1 VELRR
6 ASNGAAACD
15 EGAAR
20 SAVAL
25 AGVRD
30 AQARDTER
38 GAPRCEGWVSGWG
51 GVEWS
56 GAGAE
61 RRGAERARARAD
73 GAGGP
78 PELAQRAPPAPAPA
92 RAADQH
98 A

>member
-1 VELRR
+1 MGRRR
-6 ASNGAAACD
+6 ATRAQRG
-15 EGAAR
+15 

-38 GAPRCEGWVSGWG
+38 GAPRCEGWESGWC

-61 RRGAERARARAD
+61 RRGAERAAR
-73 GAGGP
+73 
-78 PELAQRAPPAPAPA
+78 
-92 RAADQH
+92 
-98 A
+98 